1 MHPMQSLHTPHT
13 RHRQCQL
20 PLTSIISFSCA
31 RALGA
36 FTMFPLIVR
45 DQLRI
50 VHFTLCVLFLSIW
63 GVFLLVRGDIEQPH
77 PLHVSTTTSIDQ
89 KKENVDGGGTVDVSS
104 NGKERTFHK
113 IFNSDQYLQ
122 QKNDASQNGKFT
134 SYSDPTTNL
143 SLHYTTYS
151 CNILPITHS
160 HQSSNRSFSRFSIC
174 LFVTGENQPI
184 NGVKRTK
191 ASFRIA
197 KKRFDISDIPNR
209 RSRTPQRLRDMAWT
223 KW

>member
-1 MHPMQSLHTPHT
+1 MVN
-13 RHRQCQL
+13 L
-20 PLTSIISFSCA
+20 PL
-31 RALGA
+31 
-36 FTMFPLIVR
+36 
-45 DQLRI
+45 
-50 VHFTLCVLFLSIW
+50 
-63 GVFLLVRGDIEQPH
+63 
-77 PLHVSTTTSIDQ
+77 
-89 KKENVDGGGTVDVSS
+89 
-104 NGKERTFHK
+104 
-113 IFNSDQYLQ
+113 NSY
-122 QKNDASQNGKFT
+122 
-134 SYSDPTTNL
+134 PTTNL
-143 SLHYTTYS
+143 PSHYTTYS

-160 HQSSNRSFSRFSIC
+160 HSFSNLNRPFSRFSVC